1 MKKSVLKV
9 DSNFKPKSRKLID
22 SSKLFDSKSNF
33 DILEKTDSNHKLAK
47 TSIGI
52 EIKGIKSNNK
62 SSNSLVA
69 YNSSESD

>member
-1 MKKSVLKV
+1 LKKSILKV
-9 DSNFKPKSRKLID
+9 DSNLKPKSIKLID

-33 DILEKTDSNHKLAK
+33 DILEKTDSNHTIAK
-47 TSIGI
+47 PSIGI
-52 EIKGIKSNNK
+52 VVKDIKSNNK